1 MLSALMIEQGTDMST
16 TPKKS
21 FSFGRSLRTIH
32 LLHSFDVLDEFHSL
46 LHSAA
51 SQSEKHLREQY
62 EGLSADSFENE
73 GEMEAYQS
81 FLEDDFYQ
89 LGEAKKLGHALAISG
104 LYRQVETH
112 IKRVIGSTFPD
123 IGQKKI
129 GKILLGVPQLEID
142 GSKLVGFEAVDELR
156 MLNNL
161 IKHAGSKA
169 DADLANKYPVWV
181 KNAELLDLDKAY
193 ERLKPLVKQYMR
205 AFVIEAHDRSTA
217 FETAPAKTVTGFSKR
232 I

>member
-1 MLSALMIEQGTDMST
+1 MIEQRTDMST

-21 FSFGRSLRTIH
+21 FSFGRSWRTIH

-46 LHSAA
+46 LHAAA
-51 SQSEKHLREQY
+51 SQSEQNLRDQY
-62 EGLSADSFENE
+62 EGLSPDSFENDE
-73 GEMEAYQS
+73 QMEAYRS
-81 FLEDDFYQ
+81 YLEDDFYQ

-112 IKRVIGSTFPD
+112 IKRVLGSTFPD
-123 IGQKKI
+123 IGPKKI
-129 GKILLGVPQLEID
+129 SKILLGVPQSEID
-142 GSKLVGFEAVDELR
+142 GSKLLGFAAVDELR

-169 DADLANKYPVWV
+169 DADLAKKYAGWV
-181 KNAELLDLDKAY
+181 ENAELNDLDKAY

-205 AFVIEAHDRSTA
+205 AFVNDAYDRSTA
-217 FETAPAKTVTGFSKR
+217 FEAAPAKTATGSPSSS
-232 I
+232 